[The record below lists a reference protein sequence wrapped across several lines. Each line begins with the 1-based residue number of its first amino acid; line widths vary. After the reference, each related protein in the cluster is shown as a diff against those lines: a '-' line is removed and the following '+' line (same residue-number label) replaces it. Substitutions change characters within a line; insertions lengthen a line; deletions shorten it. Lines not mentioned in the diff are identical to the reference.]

1 MTALP
6 CRNRTSSEVRTGMME
21 ADCLFVPL
29 GLPTIST
36 PAVMAAAVSTLFAHD
51 FIPLVDLALKTEV
64 LQAAI
69 KASRRI
75 DTQTAHHPVI
85 AAFNNINAAHNQL
98 AVCLGFDIIDYK
110 WTNLDELASFIA
122 LCEEAGVYGLAH
134 FNDPGVL
141 ELMLASIEDPNL
153 LAAHLD
159 YNECRLKD
167 YAAAYHR
174 VGLEPNSQIA
184 IVSCPITWGTSWQR
198 ILRHQCSFELIPGLV
213 LTDVFAKTSPN
224 DTFAI
229 KSAIAEARK
238 HFAPFTGHEPAG

>member
-1 MTALP
+1 ML
-6 CRNRTSSEVRTGMME
+6 E

-36 PAVMAAAVSTLFAHD
+36 PAVMAVAVKTLFAHD
-51 FIPLVDLALKTEV
+51 FIPRVDLALKTEV

-69 KASRRI
+69 KASRRT
-75 DTQTAHHPVI
+75 DTQTARPVI
-85 AAFNNINAAHNQL
+85 AAFNNINFAHNQL
-98 AVCLGFDIIDYK
+98 AVCLGFDIIEYEGAEP
-110 WTNLDELASFIA
+110 DELAPFAA
-122 LCEEAGVYGLAH
+122 LCAEAGVYGLVH

-167 YAAAYHR
+167 YAVAYRR
-174 VGLEPNSQIA
+174 VGLEPKSQIA

-198 ILRHQCSFELIPGLV
+198 IIRHQCGFELIPGLV
-213 LTDVFAKTSPN
+213 LTDVFAKINPN
-224 DTFAI
+224 DTEAI
-229 KSAIAEARK
+229 KHAIANARE
-238 HFAPFTGHEPAG
+238 HFTPFTGHEPVG